1 MPKPQP
7 CAIPADTHHA
17 STAQRGVRVVDKL
30 CERGLLIGLEILV
43 VSEFPLESLPTLFNL
58 WSWPTWLMW
67 QVRCRLW
74 SPPVPSPP
82 IKGDKEVELLRLFLA
97 VRSRGGFR
105 SMGDDAA
112 WEEVTKDLGL
122 NPSAHPEVDLMYGDH
137 LADLELCIRDLEV
150 VDQDMVD
157 FNNDAGQSSKSMEYE
172 IVSVTID
179 CPPIPWVSLK

>member
-1 MPKPQP
+1 
-7 CAIPADTHHA
+7 
-17 STAQRGVRVVDKL
+17 
-30 CERGLLIGLEILV
+30 
-43 VSEFPLESLPTLFNL
+43 
-58 WSWPTWLMW
+58 
-67 QVRCRLW
+67 
-74 SPPVPSPP
+74 
-82 IKGDKEVELLRLFLA
+82 
-97 VRSRGGFR
+97 
-105 SMGDDAA
+105 
-112 WEEVTKDLGL
+112 LGL